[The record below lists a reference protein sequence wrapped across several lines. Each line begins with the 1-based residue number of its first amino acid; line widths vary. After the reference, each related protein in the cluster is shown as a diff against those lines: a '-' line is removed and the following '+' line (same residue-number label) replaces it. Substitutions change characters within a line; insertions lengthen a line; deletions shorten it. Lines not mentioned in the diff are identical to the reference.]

1 MTKKPK
7 WNSQI
12 NGYYYNGFYE
22 TAREVF
28 NRLYESGERSRAVIK
43 QAALEEMQNFGQS
56 KGWNAL
62 VITYN
67 IKYYGL
73 KSLMYWFEKYDN
85 KLEA

>member
-1 MTKKPK
+1 MAKV
-7 WNSQI
+7 
-12 NGYYYNGFYE
+12 NGFNFKGNNYYYNGYYE
-22 TAREVF
+22 AARKVF
-28 NRLYESGERSRAVIK
+28 NQLYESGERSRAVIK
-43 QAALEEMQNFGQS
+43 EAALKEMRNYGEC
-56 KGWNAL
+56 KGWSAC